1 MRSLFIE
8 PWEGGDGPGQ
18 GKGLGSL
25 EQPES
30 GLVCLSGLP
39 GLSGLGLEER
49 RFSSC
54 QILLGG

>member
-1 MRSLFIE
+1 M
-8 PWEGGDGPGQ
+8 GPAQ

-30 GLVCLSGLP
+30 GLVCLSGLD
-39 GLSGLGLEER
+39 LEER

-54 QILLGG
+54 QILLG

>member
-1 MRSLFIE
+1 M
-8 PWEGGDGPGQ
+8 GPAQ

-30 GLVCLSGLP
+30 GLVCLSGL
-39 GLSGLGLEER
+39 SGLGLEER

-54 QILLGG
+54 QILLG